1 MLTSARIL
9 ASRTLISISPQATL
23 AACYNNGKVFEGVVK
38 IRRGKTARIVTGLNS
53 YEDLVHAFYGYAGD
67 IAAAVQP
74 AVDPSAKET
83 LQACKDIQD
92 KCEEMVRSVAGK
104 GGLSSQQGSFG
115 SKIALFLLALGYA
128 SYAFSLGGVRESLG
142 VSADA
147 GDPMIDLIQKIIAV
161 LCVLGL
167 SVVLC
172 LE

>member
-1 MLTSARIL
+1 M
-9 ASRTLISISPQATL
+9 
-23 AACYNNGKVFEGVVK
+23 
-38 IRRGKTARIVTGLNS
+38 
-53 YEDLVHAFYGYAGD
+53 
-67 IAAAVQP
+67 
-74 AVDPSAKET
+74 DPSAKET